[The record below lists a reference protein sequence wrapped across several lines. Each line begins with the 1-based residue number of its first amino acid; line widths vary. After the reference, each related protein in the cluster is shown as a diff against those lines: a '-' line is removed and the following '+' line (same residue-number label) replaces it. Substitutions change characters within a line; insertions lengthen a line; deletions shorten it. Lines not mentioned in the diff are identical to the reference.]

1 MRLLALILLLLLGL
15 LQYRLWY
22 GHNGLHDF
30 WRTRDQLAEAHRQND
45 QLTQRNELIR
55 EEIRELKDGA
65 EGIEERARNE
75 LGFIRDGETF
85 YRVLDANPKDASLK
99 DGNDAP

>member
-1 MRLLALILLLLLGL
+1 MRLLALILVSLLGL

-22 GHNGLHDF
+22 GHNGLYDF
-30 WRTRDQLAEAHRQND
+30 WRIRDQLAEAQRQNG

-55 EEIRELKDGA
+55 EEIRELKDGS

-75 LGFIRDGETF
+75 LGYIRDGETF
-85 YRVLDANPKDASLK
+85 YRVLEANPK